1 MDKRQKS
8 FIIVLAIILMILI
21 ISFIYALIKQNEEEQ
36 AEINKLHTDLS
47 LTEIIRVE
55 NYTVDEEDEN
65 EAILFI
71 TNPDAVGDIVALIN
85 DAPIK
90 SISASDITTQS
101 ETSSNYSLEFLDSD
115 NNTILFL
122 DGEIITYNDN
132 FYQVTYNY
140 DYLLEIIE
148 SVE

>member
-1 MDKRQKS
+1 MDRRQKS

-71 TNPDAVGDIVALIN
+71 TNPDAVADIVALIN

-90 SISASDITTQS
+90 SISASDIVTQS

-122 DGEIITYNDN
+122 DGDIITYNDN

>member
-1 MDKRQKS
+1 MHLS
-8 FIIVLAIILMILI
+8 
-21 ISFIYALIKQNEEEQ
+21 KQNEEEQ

-71 TNPDAVGDIVALIN
+71 TNPDAVADIVALIN

-90 SISASDITTQS
+90 SISASDIVTQS

-122 DGEIITYNDN
+122 DGDIITYNDN

>member
-8 FIIVLAIILMILI
+8 FIVVLAIILMILI

-71 TNPDAVGDIVALIN
+71 TNPDAVADIVALIN

-90 SISASDITTQS
+90 SISASDIVTQS

-122 DGEIITYNDN
+122 DGDIITYNDN

>member
-21 ISFIYALIKQNEEEQ
+21 ISFIYAPIKQNEEEQ

-71 TNPDAVGDIVALIN
+71 TNPDAVADIVALIN

-90 SISASDITTQS
+90 SISASDIVTQS

-122 DGEIITYNDN
+122 DGDIITYNDN

>member
-1 MDKRQKS
+1 
-8 FIIVLAIILMILI
+8 MILI

-71 TNPDAVGDIVALIN
+71 TNPDAVADIVALIN

-90 SISASDITTQS
+90 SISASDIVTQS

-122 DGEIITYNDN
+122 DGDIITYNDN

>member
-8 FIIVLAIILMILI
+8 FIIVLVIILMILI

-71 TNPDAVGDIVALIN
+71 TNPDAVANIVALIN

-90 SISASDITTQS
+90 SISASDIVTQS

-122 DGEIITYNDN
+122 DGDIITYNDN

>member
-8 FIIVLAIILMILI
+8 FIIVLVIILMILI

-71 TNPDAVGDIVALIN
+71 TNPDAVADIVALIN

-90 SISASDITTQS
+90 SISASDIVTQS
-101 ETSSNYSLEFLDSD
+101 ETSSNYSLEILDSD

-122 DGEIITYNDN
+122 DGDIITYNDN

>member
-71 TNPDAVGDIVALIN
+71 TNPDAVADIVALIN

-90 SISASDITTQS
+90 SISASDIVTQS

-122 DGEIITYNDN
+122 DGDIITYNDN

-148 SVE
+148 NVE

>member
-1 MDKRQKS
+1 MHLS
-8 FIIVLAIILMILI
+8 
-21 ISFIYALIKQNEEEQ
+21 KQNEEEQ

-71 TNPDAVGDIVALIN
+71 TNPDAVADIVALIN

-90 SISASDITTQS
+90 SISASDIVTQS
-101 ETSSNYSLEFLDSD
+101 ETVA
-115 NNTILFL
+115 
-122 DGEIITYNDN
+122 IT
-132 FYQVTYNY
+132 V
-140 DYLLEIIE
+140 
-148 SVE
+148 

>member
-8 FIIVLAIILMILI
+8 FIIVLAIILM

-71 TNPDAVGDIVALIN
+71 TNPDAVADIVALIN

-90 SISASDITTQS
+90 SISASDIVTQS

-122 DGEIITYNDN
+122 DGDIITYNDN

>member
-21 ISFIYALIKQNEEEQ
+21 IIFIYALIKQNEEEQ

-71 TNPDAVGDIVALIN
+71 TNPDAVADIVALIN

-90 SISASDITTQS
+90 SISASDIVTQS

-122 DGEIITYNDN
+122 DGDIITYNDN

>member
-90 SISASDITTQS
+90 SISASDIVTQS

-122 DGEIITYNDN
+122 DGDIITYNDN

>member
-8 FIIVLAIILMILI
+8 FIIALAIILMILI

-71 TNPDAVGDIVALIN
+71 TNPDAVADIVALIN

-122 DGEIITYNDN
+122 DGDIITYNDN

>member
-71 TNPDAVGDIVALIN
+71 TNPDAVADIVALIN

-90 SISASDITTQS
+90 SISASDIVTQS

-122 DGEIITYNDN
+122 DGDIITYNDN

>member
-71 TNPDAVGDIVALIN
+71 TNPDAVADIVALIN

-90 SISASDITTQS
+90 SISASDIVTQS

-122 DGEIITYNDN
+122 DGDIITYHDN

>member
-71 TNPDAVGDIVALIN
+71 TNPDAVADIVALIN

-122 DGEIITYNDN
+122 DGDIITYNDN

>member
-8 FIIVLAIILMILI
+8 FIIVLVIILMILI

-71 TNPDAVGDIVALIN
+71 TNPDAVADIVALIN

-90 SISASDITTQS
+90 SISASDIVTQS

-122 DGEIITYNDN
+122 DGDIITYNDN

>member
-1 MDKRQKS
+1 
-8 FIIVLAIILMILI
+8 MILI

-71 TNPDAVGDIVALIN
+71 TNPDAVADIVALIN

-90 SISASDITTQS
+90 SISASDIVTQS

-122 DGEIITYNDN
+122 DGDIITYNDPRDDASIGP
-132 FYQVTYNY
+132 YRG
-140 DYLLEIIE
+140 LL
-148 SVE
+148 

>member
-71 TNPDAVGDIVALIN
+71 TNPDAVADIVALIN

-90 SISASDITTQS
+90 SISASDIVTQS

-122 DGEIITYNDN
+122 DGDIITSNDN

>member
-1 MDKRQKS
+1 MDRRQKS

-71 TNPDAVGDIVALIN
+71 TNPDAVADIVALIN

-122 DGEIITYNDN
+122 DGDIITYNDN